1 MDIRAIK
8 QAEATKTIVDNRYN
22 GIVHVSPRVGKS
34 KIAIDALNTIKSE
47 IKVLILAPKLPI
59 LTSWKQEIK
68 KWGLNDN
75 ISFDL
80 VWSNSLKK
88 VKDTY
93 QLIICDEIHDYN
105 NKVVMQL
112 KKHQLL
118 GSRILGL
125 TGTLPALTELN
136 LKNILKINKL
146 YEYTFEEAIA
156 DGIIADYEIICVGCE
171 LDDVEDIEEESN
183 TKNGKNPFAQTE
195 LAAYKY
201 WNDKYDNIEVSGEY
215 YLRKTIIS
223 KRKTIIYESRSKI
236 KKTNELLTSLNR
248 CLIFTGLQKVADLVG
263 ERSFHSKSNEN
274 TLEMFIDGDINKL
287 SVVSKVSMG
296 ITIPDLKVAV
306 FNQVKSNESL
316 FIQQAL
322 RTMNLEKDK
331 KATIY
336 IVYLKNTQD
345 EVWMRSAIEGFSKS
359 KIKFI

>member
-68 KWGLNDN
+68 KWGLNKN

-88 VKDTY
+88 IKDSY
-93 QLIICDEIHDYN
+93 HLIICDEIHDYN
-105 NKVVMQL
+105 DKVVML
-112 KKHQLL
+112 LRKHQLK
-118 GSRILGL
+118 GSRLLGL
-125 TGTLPALTELN
+125 TGTLPSLTELN

-146 YEYTFEEAIA
+146 YEYTFEQAIA
-156 DGIIADYEIICVGCE
+156 DGIIADYEIICIGCD
-171 LDDVEDIEEESN
+171 LDNEDKYIVAGN
-183 TKNGKNPFAQTE
+183 DKNPFNQTE
-195 LAAYKY
+195 LAAYSY
-201 WNDKYDNIEVSGEY
+201 WDSRYKNIAFSGEHF
-215 YLRKTIIS
+215 LRKSIIS

-236 KKTNELLTSLNR
+236 NKTKELVDSLDR
-248 CLIFTGLQKVADLVG
+248 CLIFTGLQSIADSVG
-263 ERSFHSKSNEN
+263 EKSYHSKSKEN
-274 TLEMFIDGDINKL
+274 TLNMFIDGSVNKL
-287 SVVSKVSMG
+287 SVVSMISMG
-296 ITIPDLKVAV
+296 VTIPNLKVAV

-331 KATIY
+331 KASIY
-336 IVYLKNTQD
+336 IMYLKNTQD